1 MPQLLFSEVDIPQLL
16 RPAAPFLLLFSGLY
30 PPDLS
35 RVHALDPAQGVA
47 DMFVDFL
54 SDTFTR
60 SMAIIGLAICGFMTM
75 VGRLPRGAA

>member
-1 MPQLLFSEVDIPQLL
+1 MPRLLFSEVDISQLL

-35 RVHALDPAQGVA
+35 RAQGVA

-54 SDTFTR
+54 TSPFTR
-60 SMAIIGLAICGFMTM
+60 VVAITGLAVCGLMTM
-75 VGRLPRGAA
+75 VDRLPRGAA